1 MKKGIV
7 LKLFLLTTALCT
19 LILAIIFIGQTLF
32 FKQYYENRKVND
44 VKASIQTLENEYK
57 KNEYDTPAIRKMEE
71 NFYLHHTSWITT
83 LDSSGNIKNAKDFIL
98 EIQLDSS
105 SQNNEFSGRL
115 IQIPLYSFIA
125 LEDVERVAFF
135 LEQGNRIIIDGAQQ
149 GNTILPAILT
159 IEKENVVLENRQLS
173 ELFYGKQTSR
183 VSGSPL
189 YLTGH
194 ITNVQLPEQMV
205 GANFIYANHV
215 LIDRIKQFQVDLI
228 TNDSSHHFDSTEI
241 MDFKENGVSYKII
254 VKQIKDLKGEI
265 NYIFTL
271 TSLQPVDEA
280 VQMIKDYYVYLIIFV
295 FLLIVLVSL
304 YYSKKIAQPLLQIN
318 KTTEKIA
325 DLDFSEMI
333 PVTTNDE
340 IGHLS
345 QNINILSKT
354 LHSYIVE
361 LQQDIEKEKQLEN
374 TRKEFIAGVSH
385 ELKTPLSIMKSCI
398 SILEDGVASNKKEYY
413 FQAMAKEID
422 RMDRLIIDMLELAK
436 FESGTYRMDMDIF
449 YIDEI
454 IEYIIDQLSL
464 DISKKQL
471 HVHQSL
477 STIQVVAN
485 QSRIEQVLTNFISN
499 AIRYTP
505 EKEDIF
511 VSMVVEEE
519 HVKICIEN
527 KGVHIAPDHL
537 VRIWDRFYRGDI
549 SRQQAKEGTGLG
561 LAISKNILELH
572 GVPYGVTNTKEGVLF
587 YFSLKKSV

>member
-44 VKASIQTLENEYK
+44 VKASIQTFENEYK

-254 VKQIKDLKGEI
+254 VKPIKDSKGEI

-572 GVPYGVTNTKEGVLF
+572 GVPYGVTNTKDGVLF

>member
-44 VKASIQTLENEYK
+44 VKASIQTFENEYK
-57 KNEYDTPAIRKMEE
+57 KNESDTPAIRKMEE

-83 LDSSGNIKNAKDFIL
+83 LDSSGNIKNAKDFFL

-159 IEKENVVLENRQLS
+159 IEKENVVLENRQIS

-183 VSGSPL
+183 ASGSPL

-254 VKQIKDLKGEI
+254 VKPIKDSKGEI

-449 YIDEI
+449 YMDEI
-454 IEYIIDQLSL
+454 IEYIIDQLSV

-485 QSRIEQVLTNFISN
+485 QPRIEQVLTNFISN

-505 EKEDIF
+505 EKKDIF

-527 KGVHIAPDHL
+527 KGAHIAPDHL

-572 GVPYGVTNTKEGVLF
+572 GVPYGVTNTKDGVLF

>member
-44 VKASIQTLENEYK
+44 VKASIQTFENEYK
-57 KNEYDTPAIRKMEE
+57 KNESDTPAIRKMEE

-83 LDSSGNIKNAKDFIL
+83 LDSSGNIKNAKDFFL

-159 IEKENVVLENRQLS
+159 IEKENVVLENRQIS

-183 VSGSPL
+183 ASGSPL

-254 VKQIKDLKGEI
+254 VKPIKDSKGEI

-374 TRKEFIAGVSH
+374 TRKEFISGVSH

-449 YIDEI
+449 YMDEI
-454 IEYIIDQLSL
+454 IEYIIDQLSV

-485 QSRIEQVLTNFISN
+485 QPRIEQVLTNFISN

-505 EKEDIF
+505 EKKDIF

-527 KGVHIAPDHL
+527 KGAHIAPDHL

-549 SRQQAKEGTGLG
+549 SRQLAKEGTGLG

-572 GVPYGVTNTKEGVLF
+572 GVPYGVTNTKDGVLF

>member
-44 VKASIQTLENEYK
+44 VKASIQTFENEYK
-57 KNEYDTPAIRKMEE
+57 KNKYDTTAIRKMEE

-83 LDSSGNIKNAKDFIL
+83 LDSSGNIKNAKDFFL

-159 IEKENVVLENRQLS
+159 IEKENVVLENRQIS
-173 ELFYGKQTSR
+173 ELYYGNKTSR
-183 VSGSPL
+183 ASGSPL

-254 VKQIKDLKGEI
+254 VKPIKDSKGEI
-265 NYIFTL
+265 NYVFTL

-345 QNINILSKT
+345 QNINTLSKT

-374 TRKEFIAGVSH
+374 TRKAFIAGVSH

-413 FQAMAKEID
+413 FQAMAKEIE

-449 YIDEI
+449 YMDEI
-454 IEYIIDQLSL
+454 IEYIIDQLSV

-485 QSRIEQVLTNFISN
+485 QPRIEQVLTNFISN

-505 EKEDIF
+505 EKKDIF

-527 KGVHIAPDHL
+527 KGAHIAPDHL

-572 GVPYGVTNTKEGVLF
+572 GVPYGVTNTKDGVLF

>member
-44 VKASIQTLENEYK
+44 VKASIQTFENEYK
-57 KNEYDTPAIRKMEE
+57 KNESDTPAIRKMEE

-83 LDSSGNIKNAKDFIL
+83 LDSSGNIKNAKDFFL

-159 IEKENVVLENRQLS
+159 IEKENVVLENRQIS

-183 VSGSPL
+183 ASGSPL

-254 VKQIKDLKGEI
+254 VKPIKDSKGEI

-374 TRKEFIAGVSH
+374 TRKEFISGVSH

-449 YIDEI
+449 YMDEI
-454 IEYIIDQLSL
+454 IEYIIDQLSV

-485 QSRIEQVLTNFISN
+485 QPRIEQVLTNFISN

-505 EKEDIF
+505 EKKDIF

-527 KGVHIAPDHL
+527 KGAHIAPDHL

-572 GVPYGVTNTKEGVLF
+572 GVPYGVTNTKDGVLF

>member
-44 VKASIQTLENEYK
+44 VKASIQAFENEYK
-57 KNEYDTPAIRKMEE
+57 KNESDTPAIRKMEE

-83 LDSSGNIKNAKDFIL
+83 LDSSGNIKNAKDFFL

-183 VSGSPL
+183 ASGSPL

-228 TNDSSHHFDSTEI
+228 TSDSSHHFNSTEI

-254 VKQIKDLKGEI
+254 VKPIKDSKGEK
-265 NYIFTL
+265 NYVFTL

-280 VQMIKDYYVYLIIFV
+280 VQMIKDYYVYLIILV

-345 QNINILSKT
+345 QNINTLSKT

-449 YIDEI
+449 YMDEI
-454 IEYIIDQLSL
+454 IEYIIDQLSV

-485 QSRIEQVLTNFISN
+485 QPRIEQVLTNFISN

-505 EKEDIF
+505 EKKDIF

-527 KGVHIAPDHL
+527 KGAHIAPDHL

-572 GVPYGVTNTKEGVLF
+572 GVPYGVTNTKDGVLF

>member
-44 VKASIQTLENEYK
+44 VKASIQTFENEYK

-83 LDSSGNIKNAKDFIL
+83 LDSSGNIKNTKDFIL

-254 VKQIKDLKGEI
+254 VKPIKDSKGEI

-449 YIDEI
+449 YMDEI

-477 STIQVVAN
+477 STIKVVAN

>member
-1 MKKGIV
+1 MKGIV

-44 VKASIQTLENEYK
+44 VKASIQTFENEYK

-83 LDSSGNIKNAKDFIL
+83 LDSSGNIKNAKDFFL

-105 SQNNEFSGRL
+105 SQNNEFSDRL

-159 IEKENVVLENRQLS
+159 IEKENVVLENRQIS

-183 VSGSPL
+183 ASGSPL

-194 ITNVQLPEQMV
+194 ITNVQLPEQMG

-215 LIDRIKQFQVDLI
+215 LIDRIKQFQVALI
-228 TNDSSHHFDSTEI
+228 TNDSSYHFDSTEI

-254 VKQIKDLKGEI
+254 VKPIKDSKGEI
-265 NYIFTL
+265 NYVFTL

-325 DLDFSEMI
+325 DLNFSEMI

-345 QNINILSKT
+345 QNINTLSKT

-449 YIDEI
+449 YMDEI

-485 QSRIEQVLTNFISN
+485 QPRIEQVLTNFISN

-505 EKEDIF
+505 EKKDIF

-527 KGVHIAPDHL
+527 KGAHIAPDHL

-572 GVPYGVTNTKEGVLF
+572 GVPYGVTNTKDGVLF

>member
-1 MKKGIV
+1 
-7 LKLFLLTTALCT
+7 
-19 LILAIIFIGQTLF
+19 
-32 FKQYYENRKVND
+32 
-44 VKASIQTLENEYK
+44 
-57 KNEYDTPAIRKMEE
+57 
-71 NFYLHHTSWITT
+71 
-83 LDSSGNIKNAKDFIL
+83 
-98 EIQLDSS
+98 
-105 SQNNEFSGRL
+105 
-115 IQIPLYSFIA
+115 
-125 LEDVERVAFF
+125 
-135 LEQGNRIIIDGAQQ
+135 
-149 GNTILPAILT
+149 
-159 IEKENVVLENRQLS
+159 
-173 ELFYGKQTSR
+173 
-183 VSGSPL
+183 
-189 YLTGH
+189 
-194 ITNVQLPEQMV
+194 
-205 GANFIYANHV
+205 
-215 LIDRIKQFQVDLI
+215 
-228 TNDSSHHFDSTEI
+228 
-241 MDFKENGVSYKII
+241 
-254 VKQIKDLKGEI
+254 
-265 NYIFTL
+265 
-271 TSLQPVDEA
+271 VDEA

-374 TRKEFIAGVSH
+374 TRKEFISGVSH

-449 YIDEI
+449 YMDEI
-454 IEYIIDQLSL
+454 IEYIIDQLSV

-485 QSRIEQVLTNFISN
+485 QPRIEQVLTNFISN

-505 EKEDIF
+505 EKKDIF

-519 HVKICIEN
+519 HVKICTEN
-527 KGVHIAPDHL
+527 KGAHIAPDHL

-572 GVPYGVTNTKEGVLF
+572 GVPYGVTNTKDGVLF

>member
-44 VKASIQTLENEYK
+44 VKASIQTFENEYK
-57 KNEYDTPAIRKMEE
+57 KNESDTPAIRKMEE

-83 LDSSGNIKNAKDFIL
+83 LDSSGNIKNAKDFFL

-159 IEKENVVLENRQLS
+159 IEKENVVLENRQIS

-183 VSGSPL
+183 ASGSPL

-254 VKQIKDLKGEI
+254 VKPIKDSKGEI

-345 QNINILSKT
+345 KNINILSKT

-374 TRKEFIAGVSH
+374 TRKEFISGVSH

-449 YIDEI
+449 YMDEI
-454 IEYIIDQLSL
+454 IEYIIDQLSV

-485 QSRIEQVLTNFISN
+485 QPRIEQVLTNFISN

-505 EKEDIF
+505 EKKDIF

-527 KGVHIAPDHL
+527 KGAHIAPDHL

-572 GVPYGVTNTKEGVLF
+572 GVPYGVTNTKDGVLF

>member
-44 VKASIQTLENEYK
+44 VKASIQTFENEYK
-57 KNEYDTPAIRKMEE
+57 KNESDTPAIRKMEE

-83 LDSSGNIKNAKDFIL
+83 LDSSGNIKNAKDFFL

-159 IEKENVVLENRQLS
+159 IEKENVVLENRQIS

-183 VSGSPL
+183 ASGSPL

-254 VKQIKDLKGEI
+254 VKPIKDSKGEI

-374 TRKEFIAGVSH
+374 TRKEFISGVSH

-449 YIDEI
+449 YMDEI
-454 IEYIIDQLSL
+454 IEYIIDQLSV

-471 HVHQSL
+471 HVHQSH

-485 QSRIEQVLTNFISN
+485 QPRIEQVLTNFISN

-505 EKEDIF
+505 EKKDIF

-527 KGVHIAPDHL
+527 KGAHIAPDHL

-572 GVPYGVTNTKEGVLF
+572 GVPYGVTNTKDGVLF